1 MPVVA
6 TGVISTESLSEL
18 PEDPQA
24 FKNSA
29 ATSVRNAS
37 LVAAKILEMFMVFP
51 TDLNKIRLLF
61 SQSITHKTRRNR
73 RKKQT
78 FT

>member
-1 MPVVA
+1 
-6 TGVISTESLSEL
+6 
-18 PEDPQA
+18 
-24 FKNSA
+24 
-29 ATSVRNAS
+29 
-37 LVAAKILEMFMVFP
+37 VAAKILEMFMVFP